1 MPPRFKPKAGSRFAA
16 AQAAPGLASHADGF
30 HTYLKA
36 ECGMAANSVAAY
48 VRDLNRFLDW
58 VKEQPSR
65 NVGPNAVTLD
75 FLLAYQT
82 DLSSVGYAPSTVGR
96 HLVTLKQFFRYLVLE
111 GVTTENPAELLDS
124 PKLWDRLPAVL
135 SPQKVEAFLDAPQIV
150 PGEGETAAALV
161 LRDRATLSL
170 LYATG
175 CRASE
180 VIGLKIADVRLG
192 GGWARCLGKGDK
204 ERVVGLNPRCR
215 AALEEYLAD
224 ARPVLAGENRGVE
237 RPSVRGEGAPL
248 LLSRTGRALT
258 RATVWDLVKKYA
270 VLSGCSAKVSP
281 HTLRHSFATHMLA
294 GGADLRALQEL
305 LGHASIRTT
314 QVYTHVEHT
323 RLKAVHAQHHP
334 RA

>member
-1 MPPRFKPKAGSRFAA
+1 MPARFKPKAGSRFAA
-16 AQAAPGLASHADGF
+16 AGAAPGLAAHVDGF
-30 HTYLKA
+30 RTYLKA

-48 VRDLNRFLDW
+48 LRDLRRFLGW
-58 VKEQPSR
+58 VNEQPSR
-65 NVGPNAVTLD
+65 NVGPGAVTLD
-75 FLLAYQT
+75 FLLDYQA
-82 DLSSVGYAPSTVGR
+82 DLNGAGFAPSTIGR

-111 GVTTENPAELLDS
+111 GATTENPAELLDS

-135 SPQKVEAFLDAPQIV
+135 SPQKVEAFLDAPQFEG
-150 PGEGETAAALV
+150 GEEGVARALV
-161 LRDRATLSL
+161 LRDRATLAL

-180 VIGLKIADVRLG
+180 VARLTVADVRLG
-192 GGWARCLGKGDK
+192 GGWARCSGKGDK

-215 AALEEYLAD
+215 SVLEEYLAD
-224 ARPVLAGENRGVE
+224 ARPVLAGD
-237 RPSVRGEGAPL
+237 RPGVRGGGAPL

-258 RATVWDLVKKYA
+258 RATIWDLVKKYA
-270 VLSGCSAKVSP
+270 ARVGCSAKVSP
-281 HTLRHSFATHMLA
+281 HTLRHSFATHLLA

-314 QVYTHVEHT
+314 QIYTHVEHT

-334 RA
+334 RG

>member
-1 MPPRFKPKAGSRFAA
+1 MPPRFQPKAGSRFAA
-16 AQAAPGLASHADGF
+16 ARATPGLASHAAGF

-58 VKEQPSR
+58 VKRQPAR
-65 NVGPNAVTLD
+65 NVGPGAVTLD
-75 FLLAYQT
+75 FLLGYQA
-82 DLSSVGYAPSTVGR
+82 DLTSAGYAPSTVGR
-96 HLVTLKQFFRYLVLE
+96 HLVSLKQFFRYLVLE

-124 PKLWDRLPAVL
+124 PKLWDRLPTVL
-135 SPQKVEAFLDAPQIV
+135 SPQKVDAFLDAPRLTGRENDV
-150 PGEGETAAALV
+150 GAALV
-161 LRDRATLSL
+161 IRDRATLAL

-180 VIGLKIADVRLG
+180 VVGLKIGDVRLG

-224 ARPVLAGENRGVE
+224 ARPALAGERE
-237 RPSVRGEGAPL
+237 QAAGEGSPL

-258 RATVWDLVKKYA
+258 RATIWELVKKYA
-270 VLSGCSAKVSP
+270 ALSGCSSKVSP

-334 RA
+334 RG